1 MPKLL
6 IICLRLNTEHFEVD
20 CTVLC
25 CAVLHMWDWRTGWLL
40 LDGPLSSLNRM
51 RMILTFT
58 LNTTSGC
65 LSTSGLIEINSIELI
80 KQNIVEILIPV
91 NSPSGGPPH
100 CGAEDQS

>member
-1 MPKLL
+1 
-6 IICLRLNTEHFEVD
+6 
-20 CTVLC
+20 
-25 CAVLHMWDWRTGWLL
+25 
-40 LDGPLSSLNRM
+40 M

-91 NSPSGGPPH
+91 NSPSAGTPPLW
-100 CGAEDQS
+100 C